1 MKKKIL
7 YGGIWGM
14 GITLLLLC
22 LKFFLKNQWGIGII
36 ALLLIF
42 GLIFAVFVFYAAS
55 YLFVC
60 TFCHALPLRNPL
72 PFYPLTH
79 TTLFQS

>member
-42 GLIFAVFVFYAAS
+42 GLIFAVFVAD
-55 YLFVC
+55 
-60 TFCHALPLRNPL
+60 
-72 PFYPLTH
+72 
-79 TTLFQS
+79 